1 MPPWARID
9 AFEADNPVD
18 GGFIMSQNAQP
29 NQHTG
34 GPSLPALPLFLNL
47 AQKHCVVVGGG
58 AAAVTKVRQLFDV
71 GALVTVI
78 VEAAEPPL
86 FDRAISDAIT
96 LLRRAPMKADFEDAA
111 LVFIAVEDGER
122 QSALAALARDA
133 GALVNVVDAPAACD
147 FIMPAHVDRG
157 PLTIAIGTQGLAPS
171 LAVKMR
177 QELDAMLPERLGELV
192 DFAGRYRATVKS
204 TNEKPGARRRFWQ
217 DFFDGPVADAVLA
230 GDRTLPSEAM
240 LKAINSSEKTM
251 RQGRV
256 TLILLPGFDS
266 DLLPVGALRRLYQA
280 DHVAYQGDA
289 PSTLLKKN
297 RRDVDVSIL
306 LHGSEDRL
314 DALHD
319 LAVQGARVV
328 IVSDDSEFL
337 ADVAI
342 YLNTDDRS
350 YRVERFENGLFIPPA
365 EAPATGFGPQEVGSI
380 L

>member
-157 PLTIAIGTQGLAPS
+157 PLTIAIGTSGPRDWPQVWRSRCARNW
-171 LAVKMR
+171 MR
-177 QELDAMLPERLGELV
+177 CCRSDWA
-192 DFAGRYRATVKS
+192 
-204 TNEKPGARRRFWQ
+204 NW
-217 DFFDGPVADAVLA
+217 
-230 GDRTLPSEAM
+230 
-240 LKAINSSEKTM
+240 
-251 RQGRV
+251 
-256 TLILLPGFDS
+256 LILP
-266 DLLPVGALRRLYQA
+266 AA
-280 DHVAYQGDA
+280 IA
-289 PSTLLKKN
+289 P
-297 RRDVDVSIL
+297 
-306 LHGSEDRL
+306 
-314 DALHD
+314 
-319 LAVQGARVV
+319 
-328 IVSDDSEFL
+328 
-337 ADVAI
+337 
-342 YLNTDDRS
+342 
-350 YRVERFENGLFIPPA
+350 P
-365 EAPATGFGPQEVGSI
+365 
-380 L
+380 